1 MNEEKTLLTAGEADK
16 LLASADGTAAL
27 LYLHILR
34 AGAFSLTEAA
44 RVLRRSEPDI
54 ALAAETLRRLGLM
67 PTPQQPLP
75 EETLPQLTVHDL
87 RDIAAKDSSFQGLVA
102 EAENALGR
110 VLSDNDLRIL
120 FVIYDHLGLP
130 ADVILLLLNHCI
142 DEYQARRGPGRMP
155 TMRYIEKEGWFWA
168 KQEIWSLDA
177 AERHLQLY
185 RQRQAATE
193 QIREALQIYGRG
205 LTASE
210 KNYIE
215 SWLALGFG
223 ADVIA
228 LAYDRTVSRTGR
240 LAWKYM
246 DTILRSWS
254 EKQLFTP
261 EEIEANDPMQRPKSA
276 KPAADKED
284 NQKLL
289 ADLRQLEQNLSKGRK
304 GN

>member
-1 MNEEKTLLTAGEADK
+1 MNEEKTLLSAEEADR

-34 AGAFSLTEAA
+34 SGGFSMSAA
-44 RVLRRSEPDI
+44 VRVLRRSETEI
-54 ALAAETLRRLGLM
+54 AAAAETLRRLGLLQK
-67 PTPQQPLP
+67 PEEPLP
-75 EETLPQLTVHDL
+75 QSELPQVDAEDL
-87 RDIAAKDSSFQGLVA
+87 VARGATDGAFRGLVS
-102 EAENALGR
+102 EAEKTLGR
-110 VLSDNDLRIL
+110 VLSANDLRVL
-120 FVIYDHLGLP
+120 FGIYDHLGLP
-130 ADVILLLLNHCI
+130 ADVIMLLLHHCVE
-142 DEYQARRGPGRMP
+142 EYQARSGPGRMP

-276 KPAADKED
+276 RPAADKED
-284 NQKLL
+284 NQKLI